1 MKLKRI
7 IALMF
12 GLTMLVLI
20 AFSLY
25 FGTAWFLEQEY
36 RSFPSPDGKYRVVV
50 FRERVFPSVMP
61 GQSGDSPGTVRLY
74 DHKGNVLQDA
84 KVEMVQ
90 LVDRVDWESHKVV
103 VKFVADWDLPSE

>member
-1 MKLKRI
+1 
-7 IALMF
+7 MF
-12 GLTMLVLI
+12 GLTLLVLV
-20 AFSLY
+20 AFFLY

-36 RSFPSPDGKYRVVV
+36 RSFPSPDGRYRVVV
-50 FRERVFPSVMP
+50 SREIMLPSVMP

-74 DHKGNVLQDA
+74 DHNGNLLQEA

-90 LVDRVDWESHKVV
+90 LVDRVDWESRKVV